1 MAGWEPRNQGG
12 NKHGNGNDD
21 QWTKQW
27 NSGTA
32 KQRGHDKFNG
42 NNDPRGQSA
51 WKKQCSG
58 FAEAAGGTA
67 AKAPPPD
74 HGKMQFQVKC
84 NHAWTDID
92 DESNEVLIRHTG
104 FFSGIIY
111 FQTG

>member
-1 MAGWEPRNQGG
+1 MAGWEPWDQGG
-12 NKHGNGNDD
+12 NKHGDGNDD
-21 QWTKQW
+21 QWTKKW

-42 NNDPRGQSA
+42 NVDPRGQSA

-58 FAEAAGGTA
+58 F
-67 AKAPPPD
+67 APPPD

-84 NHAWTDID
+84 NHGWTDLD
-92 DESNEVLIRHTG
+92 DESNELLIEHTG

-111 FQTG
+111 FQTS